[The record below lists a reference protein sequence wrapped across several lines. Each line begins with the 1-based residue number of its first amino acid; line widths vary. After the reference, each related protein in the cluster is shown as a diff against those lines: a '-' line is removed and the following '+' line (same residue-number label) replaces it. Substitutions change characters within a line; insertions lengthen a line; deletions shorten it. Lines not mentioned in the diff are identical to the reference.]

1 MAKKIIVTV
10 CSLVLFVYIVFFGD
24 FFNINF
30 TENQFETLIFLF
42 KIYLAASIIAFVVSE
57 IFQNYSQVD
66 KLWSTIPIFYVW
78 YFAIESGYD
87 PRMVL
92 MSIVATIWGIRLSYN
107 FGRKGGYSIYFWKGE
122 EDYRWKELKRIA
134 PFLRPRLNWAIF
146 NLFFICLY
154 QMGLVFLTTLP
165 ILAAWQGATDINFY
179 DYVIAFLM
187 LFFIIIETISD
198 QQQYNFQTKKYKKI
212 KSGEILTDDYRRGFV
227 SSGLWSISRHP
238 NFACEQLIWISFY
251 LFSISATGKFLNW
264 SIIGCVLL
272 VILFY
277 NSAQFSEQISSAK
290 YPSYKTYQK
299 NVPLFIGFW
308 NSNWKK
314 S

>member
-42 KIYLAASIIAFVVSE
+42 KIYLAASIIAFVISE

-78 YFAIESGYD
+78 YFTIESGYD

-122 EDYRWKELKRIA
+122 EDYRWKDLKRIV
-134 PFLRPRLNWAIF
+134 PFFRPRLNWAIF

-165 ILAAWQGATDINFY
+165 ILAAWQGANDINFY

-198 QQQYNFQTKKYKKI
+198 QQQYNFQTKKYRKI
-212 KSGEILTDDYRRGFV
+212 KNGKELKGDYKRGFV

-238 NFACEQLIWISFY
+238 NFTSEQLIWIVFY
-251 LFSISATGKFLNW
+251 LFSVSATGNFFNW
-264 SIIGCVLL
+264 SIIGSILL

-277 NSAQFSEQISSAK
+277 NSANFSEQISSAK
-290 YPSYKTYQK
+290 YPKYKIYQK
-299 NVPLFIGFW
+299 NVPMFLGFW
-308 NSNWKK
+308 NSKWKK
-314 S
+314 

>member
-1 MAKKIIVTV
+1 MTKKIIVTV
-10 CSLVLFVYIVFFGD
+10 CSLVLLVYIVFFGNY
-24 FFNINF
+24 FNVNF
-30 TENQFETLIFLF
+30 TENQFETLLFLF
-42 KIYLAASIIAFVVSE
+42 KIYLGASITAFVVSE

-78 YFAIESGYD
+78 YFTIESGYD

-92 MSIVATIWGIRLSYN
+92 MSIAATVWGLRLSYN

-122 EDYRWKELKRIA
+122 EDYRWKELKRIV

-165 ILAAWQGATDINFY
+165 ILAAWQGANDINFY

-212 KSGEILTDDYRRGFV
+212 KSGEILTDDYKRGFV
-227 SSGLWSISRHP
+227 STGLWSISRHP
-238 NFACEQLIWISFY
+238 NFTSEQLIWIVFY
-251 LFSISATGKFLNW
+251 LFSVSATGKFLNW

-290 YPSYKTYQK
+290 YLSYKTYQK
-299 NVPLFIGFW
+299 NVPMFLGFW

>member
-30 TENQFETLIFLF
+30 TENQFETLLFLF
-42 KIYLAASIIAFVVSE
+42 KIYLGASITAFVVSE

-78 YFAIESGYD
+78 YFTIESGYD

-92 MSIVATIWGIRLSYN
+92 MSIVATIWGVRLSYN

-122 EDYRWKELKRIA
+122 EDYRWKELKRIV

-165 ILAAWQGATDINFY
+165 ILAAWQGANDINFY

-212 KSGEILTDDYRRGFV
+212 KSGDILIDDYKRGFV

-238 NFACEQLIWISFY
+238 NFTSEQLIWIVFY
-251 LFSISATGKFLNW
+251 LFSVSATGNFFNW
-264 SIIGCVLL
+264 SIIGSILL

-277 NSAQFSEQISSAK
+277 NSANFSEQISSAK
-290 YPSYKTYQK
+290 YPKYKIYQK
-299 NVPLFIGFW
+299 NVPMFIGFW
-308 NSNWKK
+308 NSKWKK
-314 S
+314 

>member
-30 TENQFETLIFLF
+30 TENQFETLLFLF
-42 KIYLAASIIAFVVSE
+42 KIYLGASIISFVISE

-122 EDYRWKELKRIA
+122 EDYRWKELKRIV

-165 ILAAWQGATDINFY
+165 ILAAWQGANDINFY

-198 QQQYNFQTKKYKKI
+198 QQQYNFQTKKYRKI
-212 KSGEILTDDYRRGFV
+212 KNGKELKGDYKRGFV

-238 NFACEQLIWISFY
+238 NFTSEQLIWIVFY
-251 LFSISATGKFLNW
+251 LFSVSATGNFFNW
-264 SIIGCVLL
+264 SIIGSILL

-277 NSAQFSEQISSAK
+277 NSANFSEQISSAK
-290 YPSYKTYQK
+290 YPKYKIYQK
-299 NVPLFIGFW
+299 NVPMFLGFW
-308 NSNWKK
+308 NSKWKK
-314 S
+314 

>member
-1 MAKKIIVTV
+1 
-10 CSLVLFVYIVFFGD
+10 
-24 FFNINF
+24 
-30 TENQFETLIFLF
+30 
-42 KIYLAASIIAFVVSE
+42 
-57 IFQNYSQVD
+57 
-66 KLWSTIPIFYVW
+66 
-78 YFAIESGYD
+78 
-87 PRMVL
+87 MVL
-92 MSIVATIWGIRLSYN
+92 MSILATIWGVRLSYN

-122 EDYRWKELKRIA
+122 EDYRWKELKRIV

-165 ILAAWQGATDINFY
+165 ILAAWQGANDINFY

-198 QQQYNFQTKKYKKI
+198 QQQYNFQTKKYRKI
-212 KSGEILTDDYRRGFV
+212 KNGKELKGDYKRGFV

-264 SIIGCVLL
+264 SIIGCALL

-277 NSAQFSEQISSAK
+277 NSAQFSEEISKEK
-290 YPSYKTYQK
+290 YPEYADYQK
-299 NVPLFIGFW
+299 NVPMFFGIW
-308 NSNWKK
+308 NSKWKK
-314 S
+314 

>member
-1 MAKKIIVTV
+1 MTKKIIVTV

-24 FFNINF
+24 YFDLSF
-30 TENQFETLIFLF
+30 TENQFETLLFLF
-42 KIYLAASIIAFVVSE
+42 KIYLGASITAFVVSE

-78 YFAIESGYD
+78 YFTIESGYD

-92 MSIVATIWGIRLSYN
+92 MSIVATIWGLRLSYN

-122 EDYRWKELKRIA
+122 EDYRWKELKRIV

-165 ILAAWQGATDINFY
+165 ILAAWQGANDINLY

-212 KSGEILTDDYRRGFV
+212 KSGDILTDDYKRGFV

-238 NFACEQLIWISFY
+238 NFTSEQLIWIVFY
-251 LFSISATGKFLNW
+251 LFSVSATGNFFNW
-264 SIIGCVLL
+264 SIIGCILL

-277 NSAQFSEQISSAK
+277 NSANFSEQISSAK
-290 YPSYKTYQK
+290 YPKYKIYQK
-299 NVPLFIGFW
+299 NVPMFLGFW
-308 NSNWKK
+308 NSKWKK
-314 S
+314 

>member
-1 MAKKIIVTV
+1 MTKKIIVTV

-24 FFNINF
+24 YFNINF
-30 TENQFETLIFLF
+30 TENQFETLLFLF
-42 KIYLAASIIAFVVSE
+42 KIYLGASITAFVVSE

-78 YFAIESGYD
+78 YFTIESGYD

-92 MSIVATIWGIRLSYN
+92 MSIVATIWGVRLSYN

-165 ILAAWQGATDINFY
+165 ILAAWQGANDINFY

-212 KSGEILTDDYRRGFV
+212 KSGDILIDDYKRGFV

-238 NFACEQLIWISFY
+238 NFTSEQLIWIVFY
-251 LFSISATGKFLNW
+251 LFSVSATGNFFNW
-264 SIIGCVLL
+264 SIIGSILL

-277 NSAQFSEQISSAK
+277 NSAKFSEQISSAK
-290 YPSYKTYQK
+290 YPKYKIYQK
-299 NVPLFIGFW
+299 NVPMFLGFW
-308 NSNWKK
+308 NSKWKK
-314 S
+314 

>member
-165 ILAAWQGATDINFY
+165 ILAAWQGANDINFY

-198 QQQYNFQTKKYKKI
+198 QQQYNFQTKKYRKI
-212 KSGEILTDDYRRGFV
+212 KNGKELKGDYKRGFV
-227 SSGLWSISRHP
+227 TRP
-238 NFACEQLIWISFY
+238 
-251 LFSISATGKFLNW
+251 K
-264 SIIGCVLL
+264 
-272 VILFY
+272 
-277 NSAQFSEQISSAK
+277 
-290 YPSYKTYQK
+290 
-299 NVPLFIGFW
+299 
-308 NSNWKK
+308 
-314 S
+314 

>member
-10 CSLVLFVYIVFFGD
+10 CSLILFVYIVFFGD

-42 KIYLAASIIAFVVSE
+42 KIYLAASIIAFVISE

-122 EDYRWKELKRIA
+122 EDYRWKELKRIV

-165 ILAAWQGATDINFY
+165 ILAAWQGANDINFY

-198 QQQYNFQTKKYKKI
+198 QQQYNFQTKKYRKI
-212 KSGEILTDDYRRGFV
+212 KNGKELKGDYKRGFV

-238 NFACEQLIWISFY
+238 NFTSEQLIWIVFY
-251 LFSISATGKFLNW
+251 LFSVSATGNFFNW
-264 SIIGCVLL
+264 SIIGSILL

-277 NSAQFSEQISSAK
+277 NSANFSEQISSAK
-290 YPSYKTYQK
+290 YPKYKIYQK
-299 NVPLFIGFW
+299 NVPMFLGFW
-308 NSNWKK
+308 NSKWKK
-314 S
+314 

>member
-1 MAKKIIVTV
+1 MTKKIIVTV

-24 FFNINF
+24 YFNINF
-30 TENQFETLIFLF
+30 TENQFETLLFLF
-42 KIYLAASIIAFVVSE
+42 KIYLGASITAFVVSE

-78 YFAIESGYD
+78 YFTIESGYD

-92 MSIVATIWGIRLSYN
+92 MSIVATIWGLRLSYN

-165 ILAAWQGATDINFY
+165 ILAAWQGANDINFY

-212 KSGEILTDDYRRGFV
+212 KSGEILTDDYKRGFV
-227 SSGLWSISRHP
+227 STGLWSMSRHP
-238 NFACEQLIWISFY
+238 NFTSEQLIWIVFY
-251 LFSISATGKFLNW
+251 LFSVSATGNFFNW
-264 SIIGCVLL
+264 SIIGSILL

-277 NSAQFSEQISSAK
+277 NSAKFSEQISSAK
-290 YPSYKTYQK
+290 YPKYKIYQK
-299 NVPLFIGFW
+299 NVPMFLGFW
-308 NSNWKK
+308 NSKWKK
-314 S
+314 

>member
-1 MAKKIIVTV
+1 MAKKITVTV
-10 CSLVLFVYIVFFGD
+10 CSLVLFVYIVFSGD
-24 FFNINF
+24 YFNINF
-30 TENQFETLIFLF
+30 TENQFETLLFLF
-42 KIYLAASIIAFVVSE
+42 KIYLGASITAFVVSE

-78 YFAIESGYD
+78 YFTIESGYD

-92 MSIVATIWGIRLSYN
+92 MSIVATIWGVRLSYN

-122 EDYRWKELKRIA
+122 EDYRWKELKRIV

-165 ILAAWQGATDINFY
+165 ILAAWQGANDINFY

-212 KSGEILTDDYRRGFV
+212 KSGEILTDDYKRGFV

-238 NFACEQLIWISFY
+238 NFTSEQLIWIVFY
-251 LFSISATGKFLNW
+251 LFSVSATGNFLNW
-264 SIIGCVLL
+264 SIIGSILL

-277 NSAQFSEQISSAK
+277 NSANFSEQISSAK
-290 YPSYKTYQK
+290 YPKYKIYQK
-299 NVPLFIGFW
+299 NVPMFIGFW
-308 NSNWKK
+308 NSKWKK
-314 S
+314 